1 MNNAEIKER
10 FQMTIDQYY
19 SHPNEQYIRENQMHF
34 IGGVLQAALHIL
46 PWNDYHSLKVYCFE
60 QHRYDPGGVSDCRWD
75 LDGQMNMDEWIGVK
89 QHDSY

>member
-19 SHPNEQYIRENQMHF
+19 AHPNVQYIRENQMHF

-46 PWNDYHSLKVYCFE
+46 PWNDYHSLKVYCWE
-60 QHRYDPGGVSDCRWD
+60 HHNYDPGGVNT
-75 LDGQMNMDEWIGVK
+75 GQMSLDEWIGVK
-89 QHDSY
+89 EHDRQ